1 MKDHK
6 ILIIGAGPAGLET
19 AHQLKSLGLI
29 PIIIER
35 SDKIGGHLAQWDR
48 LFPSSDNAENLLERL
63 KEQVKDI
70 EIQLNSRINNI
81 EKEGNI
87 FHVTLSNNKT
97 YDVSAIVVC
106 TGFDLFK
113 AEKKQEYG
121 YGIYNNVITNAE
133 LEKYFKTHHDDRIN
147 EPKRIGF
154 VHCVGSRDVKVNN
167 TYCSKVCCAT
177 ALKQACEI
185 KEEFP
190 DADVYCFYMDLRM
203 FGKGYED
210 LYLKAQKD
218 FDIKC
223 VRGRVCEVSENI
235 EGKLVIK
242 AEDTL
247 LGTPMKMTLD
257 LLVLMCGMEKSKNS
271 NEIQKMLNIN
281 SNKDGFIE
289 SRDIF
294 TGLNLTKE
302 RGVFVAGA
310 CTSPKTLPETLAEAR
325 SAAVE
330 VFHYLVQSSEFKVQS
345 SEFKVQSSE
354 FKVQSSEF
362 NHD

>member
-1 MKDHK
+1 MKEH
-6 ILIIGAGPAGLET
+6 IVLIIGAGPAGLET
-19 AHQLKSLGLI
+19 AYQLKNLGLT
-29 PIIIER
+29 PVVIER
-35 SDKIGGHLAQWDR
+35 NDKIGGHLAQWDR
-48 LFPSSDNAENLLERL
+48 LFPSSEEAEQLLERL
-63 KEQVKDI
+63 KGQTKDI
-70 EIQLNSRINNI
+70 EIRLNSRITSI
-81 EKEGNI
+81 EREGDS
-87 FHVTLSNNKT
+87 FHVTLSNNRT
-97 YDVSAIVVC
+97 YDADAIVLC

-133 LEKYFKTHHDDRIN
+133 LERYFKTHHDERIN

-185 KEEFP
+185 KDEFP

-257 LLVLMCGMEKSKNS
+257 LLVLMCGMEKADGVDK
-271 NEIQKMLNIN
+271 IQKMLSIN
-281 SNKDGFIE
+281 SNSDGFIE
-289 SRDIF
+289 NKDTF
-294 TGLNLTKE
+294 TGMNLTRE

-310 CTSPKTLPETLAEAR
+310 CTSPKTLPDTLAEAR
-325 SAAVE
+325 AAAME
-330 VFHYLVQSSEFKVQS
+330 VYRYLNS
-345 SEFKVQSSE
+345 
-354 FKVQSSEF
+354 
-362 NHD
+362 

>member
-1 MKDHK
+1 MKEH
-6 ILIIGAGPAGLET
+6 IVLIIGAGPAGLET
-19 AHQLKSLGLI
+19 AYQLKNLGLT
-29 PIIIER
+29 PVVIER
-35 SDKIGGHLAQWDR
+35 NDKIGGHLAQWDR
-48 LFPSSDNAENLLERL
+48 LFPSSEETEQLLERL
-63 KEQVKDI
+63 KEQTKDI
-70 EIQLNSRINNI
+70 EIRLNYRITNI
-81 EKEGNI
+81 EREGDS
-87 FHVTLSNNKT
+87 FHVTLSNNRT
-97 YDVSAIVVC
+97 YDADAIVLC

-133 LEKYFKTHHDDRIN
+133 LERYFKAHHDERIN

-185 KEEFP
+185 KDEFP

-257 LLVLMCGMEKSKNS
+257 LLVLMCGMEKADGVDK
-271 NEIQKMLNIN
+271 IQKMLSLN
-281 SNKDGFIE
+281 SNSDGFIE
-289 SRDIF
+289 NKDTF
-294 TGLNLTKE
+294 TGMNLTRE

-310 CTSPKTLPETLAEAR
+310 CTSPKTLPDTLAEAR
-325 SAAVE
+325 AAAME
-330 VFHYLVQSSEFKVQS
+330 VYRYLNS
-345 SEFKVQSSE
+345 
-354 FKVQSSEF
+354 
-362 NHD
+362 

>member
-1 MKDHK
+1 MKERN
-6 ILIIGAGPAGLET
+6 ILIIGGGPAGMET
-19 AHQLKSLGLI
+19 AHQLKQLGLH

-35 SDKIGGHLAQWDR
+35 NDKLGGHLAQWDR
-48 LFPSSDNAENLLERL
+48 LFPSSDDAEELLEKL
-63 KEQVKDI
+63 KEQVEGI
-70 EIQLNSRINNI
+70 EVKLNTRVVNI
-81 EKEGNI
+81 ERQGQT

-97 YDVSAIVVC
+97 LDADAIILC

-133 LEKYFKTHHDDRIN
+133 LEKYFKTHQDERIN
-147 EPKRIGF
+147 DPKRIGF

-185 KEEFP
+185 KDEFP
-190 DADVYCFYMDLRM
+190 EADVYCFYMDLRM

-223 VRGRVCEVSENI
+223 VRGRVCEVSENM

-257 LLVLMCGMEKSKNS
+257 LLVLMCGMEKA
-271 NEIQKMLNIN
+271 EGVERLQAMLNLN
-281 SNKDGFIE
+281 SSSDGFIE
-289 SRDIF
+289 NSNPF
-294 TGLNLTKE
+294 TEMNRTKE
-302 RGVFVAGA
+302 KGVFVVGS
-310 CTSPKTLPETLAEAR
+310 CTSPKTLPDTLSEAR
-325 SAAVE
+325 SAAME
-330 VFHYLVQSSEFKVQS
+330 VFNYLNDNGQQTTDNSL
-345 SEFKVQSSE
+345 
-354 FKVQSSEF
+354 
-362 NHD
+362 

>member
-1 MKDHK
+1 MKEH
-6 ILIIGAGPAGLET
+6 IVLIIGAGPAGLET
-19 AHQLKSLGLI
+19 AYQLKNLGLT
-29 PIIIER
+29 PVVIER
-35 SDKIGGHLAQWDR
+35 NDKIGGHLAQWDR
-48 LFPSSDNAENLLERL
+48 LFPSSEEAEQLLERL
-63 KEQVKDI
+63 KGQTKDI
-70 EIQLNSRINNI
+70 EIRLNSRITNI
-81 EKEGNI
+81 EREGDS
-87 FHVTLSNNKT
+87 FHVTLSNNRT
-97 YDVSAIVVC
+97 YDADAIVLC

-133 LEKYFKTHHDDRIN
+133 LERYFKTHHDERIN

-185 KEEFP
+185 KDEFP

-257 LLVLMCGMEKSKNS
+257 LLVLMCGMEKADGVDK
-271 NEIQKMLNIN
+271 IQKMLSLN
-281 SNKDGFIE
+281 SNSDGFIE
-289 SRDIF
+289 NKDTF
-294 TGLNLTKE
+294 TGMNLTRE

-310 CTSPKTLPETLAEAR
+310 CTSPKTLPDTLAEAR
-325 SAAVE
+325 AAAME
-330 VFHYLVQSSEFKVQS
+330 VYRYLNS
-345 SEFKVQSSE
+345 
-354 FKVQSSEF
+354 
-362 NHD
+362 